1 MVARR
6 EESAR
11 PSAADELSRRLRGD
25 SNSGGGTRRQH
36 HTPERGASHGQRND
50 SSSSARHPP
59 ATHVKISSTARRA
72 SILQRLLNS
81 TGRVPLMD
89 QIKRRGSDDD
99 DDESSSS
106 DDDDDSDRQLPQTI
120 RRRVSRIFLQ
130 RFLKKQD
137 VACEADFCLY
147 FEIVPPGESVLE
159 QDRSNASALRDWVRR
174 RTSLGGRHEEDND
187 NVSGSVSSAP
197 TPKKDNKT
205 DVHTVIDI
213 TAMLLRDA
221 GCQVMLY
228 PLQHPDSE
236 LLPESKSEARAYV
249 MTVGYADPSSSIP
262 SSSNSSSKTTAIP
275 EDQQTLHYQHH
286 LPPHHQKLPAWVT
299 LHPAYTKQIL
309 PLAGLAQTQQLTKLI
324 LKECRTD
331 HNLFLADGEL
341 VFEAEKKVL
350 SQLAARED
358 LTIQLY
364 PLHRDDFRENMIRKW
379 ARHATYA
386 PPLADIYAY
395 YGPKIAMYFAWLDF
409 YTTMLV
415 FPSLCGLCVYAAG
428 HFNAQSYSLLSF
440 LLAIGT
446 SVFVD
451 LWRRKQRE
459 VEYTWKYQEAVET
472 SSSSSLVPGLVGLD
486 YIETRPEFQGEWMN
500 DPVTHEIIYDFPRHK
515 RLFRQLLAI
524 PLLLSMCCAVGAY
537 VVGLNMLSENLRAH
551 YRPCFLKHGQ
561 HQHNSSNSTS
571 SHSQAHAGH
580 DIGTSPAL
588 CAFISHGPG
597 VLNALIIYMMDLMY
611 QQLAWRLNEFENY
624 RTAQEFEDNL
634 VLKRMPFHF
643 VNSNASIWFLAFYVQ
658 NLERVRERLWILM
671 VGMQLLDNFKEVG
684 LPFVVSLT
692 GEFLTADGK
701 RRRSRGSSSSSM
713 DVANGSQLSAKAS
726 NGTTATV
733 GLRPTAPEL
742 KRQHTSQASAQERV
756 ARVLMQKRQAQYKD
770 TFADYK
776 EMMIQYG
783 YVALYSPIFPLAPV
797 FAWLNNVVES
807 RSDFLKLVNTHSYQ
821 RPLVQHTRGIGVW
834 EHVLVAFSVLAVIIN
849 FALVWTYEL
858 DDLLPSWSDLHRFMF
873 IVGCEH
879 LIFFIKVLLNWA
891 APDVPTWIQNEKRLA
906 ALHRT
911 HEAAYAQHSE
921 LQSDGGGDSESD
933 SEGEARRSIKPPA
946 AGVLGVADE
955 ELPKDIH
962 PYAVAS

>member
-1 MVARR
+1 VVTIVNQLI
-6 EESAR
+6 R
-11 PSAADELSRRLRGD
+11 P
-25 SNSGGGTRRQH
+25 
-36 HTPERGASHGQRND
+36 
-50 SSSSARHPP
+50 
-59 ATHVKISSTARRA
+59 TARRA
-72 SILQRLLNS
+72 SILQRILNS
-81 TGRVPLMD
+81 TGRAPLFER
-89 QIKRRGSDDD
+89 IKRRSESDA
-99 DDESSSS
+99 SSS
-106 DDDDDSDRQLPQTI
+106 DSDSSDDEKLPQTI

-147 FEIVPPGESVLE
+147 FEIATRETIE
-159 QDRSNASALRDWVRR
+159 ADKSNTEVIKDWVRR
-174 RTSLGGRHEEDND
+174 RTSSTLSPLDTGGPMDVGDADSPTTNDND
-187 NVSGSVSSAP
+187 ESGRGSSSSSERQTAAAP
-197 TPKKDNKT
+197 TPTDHT
-205 DVHTVIDI
+205 SSSDVHMVIDI

-228 PLQHPDSE
+228 PLEHPDSE
-236 LLPESKSEARAYV
+236 LLPESKSDALAYV
-249 MTVGYADPSSSIP
+249 MTVGYGEPSNTT
-262 SSSNSSSKTTAIP
+262 SSSNSSKSRSKATSSIP
-275 EDQQTLHYQHH
+275 EGRQVHH
-286 LPPHHQKLPAWVT
+286 HALP
-299 LHPAYTKQIL
+299 IL

-331 HNLFLADGEL
+331 HNLFLANGEL

-350 SQLAARED
+350 SQLAQRDD

-364 PLHRDDFRENMIRKW
+364 PLHRDDFREGMIRKW
-379 ARHATYA
+379 SRHATYA
-386 PPLADIYAY
+386 PPLTDIYQY

-409 YTTMLV
+409 YTNMLV
-415 FPSLCGLCVYAAG
+415 FPSICGVCVYAAG

-451 LWRRKQRE
+451 LWKRKQRE
-459 VEYTWKYQEAVET
+459 VEYTWKYQEAVEPSGT
-472 SSSSSLVPGLVGLD
+472 SLVPGLVGMD
-486 YIETRPEFQGEWMN
+486 YIETRPEFKGEWMN
-500 DPVTHEIIYDFPRHK
+500 DPVTHEYIYDFPRHK

-524 PLLLSMCCAVGAY
+524 PLLLSMCCVVGAY
-537 VVGLNMLSENLRAH
+537 VVGLNMLSENLRSH
-551 YRPCFLKHGQ
+551 YRSCYLKHAVHPHHGGGD
-561 HQHNSSNSTS
+561 HHSSSG
-571 SHSQAHAGH
+571 AGAGS
-580 DIGTSPAL
+580 ISGPSPAF

-597 VLNALIIYMMDLMY
+597 VLNALIIYIMDLMY
-611 QQLAWRLNEFENY
+611 QQLAWKLNEFENY

-701 RRRSRGSSSSSM
+701 RRRRCSSSM
-713 DVANGSQLSAKAS
+713 STADSSEQLSSVTKAS
-726 NGTTATV
+726 SGLNNINGNGNGNGNDNRSTL
-733 GLRPTAPEL
+733 LRAMPEL
-742 KRQHTSQASAQERV
+742 KRQHTSQASVQERL

-834 EHVLVAFSVLAVIIN
+834 ENVLVAFSVLAVIIN
-849 FALVWTYEL
+849 FALVYTYEL

-873 IVGCEH
+873 IVACEH
-879 LIFFIKVLLNWA
+879 LIFLVKVLLNWA
-891 APDVPTWIQNEKRLA
+891 APDVPTWIQNEKRIA

-921 LQSDGGGDSESD
+921 EVEDEGESDSDKSDKEEVESESD
-933 SEGEARRSIKPPA
+933 LNRKGGVKPSRSGEDRH
-946 AGVLGVADE
+946 L
-955 ELPKDIH
+955 KDIH
-962 PYAVAS
+962 PYAAAS

>member
-6 EESAR
+6 EESAH
-11 PSAADELSRRLRGD
+11 SAADELSRRLRGD
-25 SNSGGGTRRQH
+25 SSDGTRRHRQ
-36 HTPERGASHGQRND
+36 HTPEPGASHGQRSD
-50 SSSSARHPP
+50 SSSARHPP
-59 ATHVKISSTARRA
+59 VTHVKIPSTARRA

-81 TGRVPLMD
+81 TGRAPLMD
-89 QIKRRGSDDD
+89 QIKRRRGSDDD
-99 DDESSSS
+99 DDESSS
-106 DDDDDSDRQLPQTI
+106 DDDSDRQMPQTI

-147 FEIVPPGESVLE
+147 FEIVPPGENALE
-159 QDRSNASALRDWVRR
+159 QDRSGAAALRDWVRR
-174 RTSLGGRHEEDND
+174 RTSLSGGHEEDGN
-187 NVSGSVSSAP
+187 GSVSEPAAAAA
-197 TPKKDNKT
+197 PKKEKNST

-249 MTVGYADPSSSIP
+249 MTVGYADPSNIP
-262 SSSNSSSKTTAIP
+262 SSSQSAAIP
-275 EDQQTLHYQHH
+275 EGQQTLHYQHH
-286 LPPHHQKLPAWVT
+286 LPSHHQKLPAWVT
-299 LHPAYTKQIL
+299 LHPAYTKQVL

-350 SQLAARED
+350 SQLVARED

-379 ARHATYA
+379 AHHATYA
-386 PPLADIYAY
+386 PPLQDIYAY

-561 HQHNSSNSTS
+561 HQHNNTGLVS
-571 SHSQAHAGH
+571 SHSQHDGH
-580 DIGTSPAL
+580 DSTSPAL

-701 RRRSRGSSSSSM
+701 RRRSRRSSSQSSV
-713 DVANGSQLSAKAS
+713 DANDQLNTKALNGNGSAA
-726 NGTTATV
+726 V
-733 GLRPTAPEL
+733 GLRSAPEL

-858 DDLLPSWSDLHRFMF
+858 DDLLPSWSDLHRFVF
-873 IVGCEH
+873 IVACEH

-921 LQSDGGGDSESD
+921 LQSNSDSESD
-933 SEGEARRSIKPPA
+933 DNESEARRSIKPSAA
-946 AGVLGVADE
+946 AGLADE

>member
-11 PSAADELSRRLRGD
+11 SSSAADELSRRLHGD
-25 SNSGGGTRRQH
+25 SSNGDNMRRRRQH
-36 HTPERGASHGQRND
+36 TPEPGASHGQQSD
-50 SSSSARHPP
+50 DTSSNARHPA
-59 ATHVKISSTARRA
+59 ATHVKIPSTARRA

-81 TGRVPLMD
+81 TGRRPLLD
-89 QIKRRGSDDD
+89 QIKRRGGSD
-99 DDESSSS
+99 DDESSS
-106 DDDDDSDRQLPQTI
+106 DDDDSDRQRPQTI

-147 FEIVPPGESVLE
+147 FEIVPPGERALE
-159 QDRSNASALRDWVRR
+159 QDHSNAKALRDWVRR
-174 RTSLGGRHEEDND
+174 RTSLGGGHEDD
-187 NVSGSVSSAP
+187 DSVVPVSP
-197 TPKKDNKT
+197 TAQKEKDNS

-236 LLPESKSEARAYV
+236 LLPESKSDARAYV
-249 MTVGYADPSSSIP
+249 MTVGYADPTSSSSQQAP
-262 SSSNSSSKTTAIP
+262 AIP
-275 EDQQTLHYQHH
+275 EGQQAHH
-286 LPPHHQKLPAWVT
+286 QPLPQHHQKLPAWVT

-331 HNLFLADGEL
+331 HNLFLADGQL

-350 SQLAARED
+350 GQLAARED

-364 PLHRDDFRENMIRKW
+364 PLHRDDFREAMIRKW
-379 ARHATYA
+379 ARHTTYA
-386 PPLADIYAY
+386 PPLQDIYAY

-415 FPSLCGLCVYAAG
+415 VPSLCGLGVYAAG

-459 VEYTWKYQEAVET
+459 IEYTWKYQEAIED
-472 SSSSSLVPGLVGLD
+472 SSSSLVPGLVGLD

-500 DPVTHEIIYDFPRHK
+500 DPVTHEYIYDFPRHK

-537 VVGLNMLSENLRAH
+537 VVGLNMLSEKLRAH

-561 HQHNSSNSTS
+561 HHHPHNNTAHHGHSSEGSP
-571 SHSQAHAGH
+571 
-580 DIGTSPAL
+580 SPAF
-588 CAFISHGPG
+588 CALISHGPG

-692 GEFLTADGK
+692 GEFLTADGQ
-701 RRRSRGSSSSSM
+701 RRRSRRSSSQSSV
-713 DVANGSQLSAKAS
+713 DPNEQPSTNGSVAAVA
-726 NGTTATV
+726 G
-733 GLRPTAPEL
+733 GLRGQTEL
-742 KRQHTSQASAQERV
+742 KRQHTSQMAAQERV
-756 ARVLMQKRQAQYKD
+756 ARVLMQRRQAQYKD

-834 EHVLVAFSVLAVIIN
+834 EHVLVAFSVFAVIIN

-873 IVGCEH
+873 IVVSACAESILTARG
-879 LIFFIKVLLNWA
+879 
-891 APDVPTWIQNEKRLA
+891 
-906 ALHRT
+906 
-911 HEAAYAQHSE
+911 AQTN
-921 LQSDGGGDSESD
+921 SES
-933 SEGEARRSIKPPA
+933 ALFF
-946 AGVLGVADE
+946 VLM
-955 ELPKDIH
+955 
-962 PYAVAS
+962 